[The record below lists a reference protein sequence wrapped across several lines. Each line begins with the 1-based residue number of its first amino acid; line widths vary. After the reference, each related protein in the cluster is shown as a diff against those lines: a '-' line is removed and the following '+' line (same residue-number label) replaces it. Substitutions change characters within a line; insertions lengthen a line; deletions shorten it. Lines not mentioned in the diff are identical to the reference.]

1 MTKDIFRKKID
12 RDPNLTL
19 FQKKVLKAVLKI
31 SRGEVRS
38 YAWVAQKAGYP
49 KASRAV
55 GQALK
60 INPYAPHVP
69 CHRVIASSG
78 KIGGYSGGLTRKR
91 KLLRKEGVRCS

>member
-1 MTKDIFRKKID
+1 MKKDVFREKID
-12 RDPNLTL
+12 KNPGLTL
-19 FQKKVLKAVLKI
+19 FQKKVLKIVLKI
-31 SRGEVRS
+31 PKGEARS
-38 YAWVAQKAGYP
+38 YAWVAEKVGNP

-60 INPYAPHVP
+60 KNPYAPVVP

-78 KIGGYSGGLTRKR
+78 KIGGYLGGSTKKQ